1 MTVIGMTI
9 EIGSRGTEV
18 AAGVAARLGLKIV
31 RSQVV
36 AANVAAR
43 LGVDANTVQCC
54 MEGSAS
60 IFDRCWINRR
70 KLAQFM
76 GVEIRRLAQQ
86 GDILIEG
93 WGAAA
98 LLCDVPQVI
107 SVRVCAPLE
116 YRVRALMNRS
126 GGGKAIDAEAVR
138 TRIERHDATAAWTMR
153 NFFQVEPDDARHH
166 HLTLNTERLSV
177 EDCVKAI
184 AELVDNSRFNYAG
197 APPAPAV
204 KFAGSKFRSAN
215 VVALAPAV
223 MHRCGD
229 PLAERDADRTNPAHF
244 LKSPRFTGMMAK
256 FMRGAIVGLAAMA
269 ISPPAQAGVPFTLL
283 AAGNAPLAP
292 VLKTTAAAVVTISTK
307 LAAAPSAQKKP
318 TRRTDTMAERFEA
331 AGSGTVIDAAQG
343 LIVTNQ
349 HVIDRAEK
357 IAVTLANGR
366 EMPATLVGGD
376 ADTDIALIK
385 VAAEDLTSVPLG
397 NSDDVQVGDFVLA
410 IGNPFGFQQTV
421 SSGIVGGLHRDNVGI
436 EVFEDFIQT
445 DAALYP
451 GNSGGG
457 LINMRGELIGIST
470 AFGGSNANAGMG
482 FAIPINMARAIV
494 DRILESG
501 NLHHG
506 TLGVGI
512 YDATQAMV
520 REYKLSLAAQTAPVV
535 TRIGAGS
542 AGERAGLKPGDVVM
556 EIDGVPV
563 RNTRDVHARMWFYC
577 AGDTADFTVMRDGRR
592 IVLHA
597 TIADAATEVVSR
609 TDARKV
615 VDARTVAGTRIR

>member
-1 MTVIGMTI
+1 
-9 EIGSRGTEV
+9 
-18 AAGVAARLGLKIV
+18 
-31 RSQVV
+31 
-36 AANVAAR
+36 
-43 LGVDANTVQCC
+43 
-54 MEGSAS
+54 
-60 IFDRCWINRR
+60 
-70 KLAQFM
+70 
-76 GVEIRRLAQQ
+76 
-86 GDILIEG
+86 
-93 WGAAA
+93 
-98 LLCDVPQVI
+98 
-107 SVRVCAPLE
+107 
-116 YRVRALMNRS
+116 
-126 GGGKAIDAEAVR
+126 
-138 TRIERHDATAAWTMR
+138 
-153 NFFQVEPDDARHH
+153 
-166 HLTLNTERLSV
+166 
-177 EDCVKAI
+177 
-184 AELVDNSRFNYAG
+184 
-197 APPAPAV
+197 
-204 KFAGSKFRSAN
+204 
-215 VVALAPAV
+215 
-223 MHRCGD
+223 
-229 PLAERDADRTNPAHF
+229 
-244 LKSPRFTGMMAK
+244 MMAK

-283 AAGNAPLAP
+283 AAGNATLAP

-318 TRRTDTMAERFEA
+318 TRRTDTTAERFQA

-349 HVIDRAEK
+349 HVIDRAEE

-436 EVFEDFIQT
+436 EALEDFIQT
-445 DAALYP
+445 DAAIYP
-451 GNSGGG
+451 GNSGGA

-470 AFGGSNANAGMG
+470 AFGGNAGMG
-482 FAIPINMARAIV
+482 FAIPTNRARAIV

-535 TRIGAGS
+535 IRIGAGS

-563 RNTRDVHARMWFYC
+563 RNTRDVRARMWFYC
-577 AGDTADFTVMRDGRR
+577 AGDTADFTVMRDGRQ

-597 TIADAATEVVSR
+597 TIPDAATEVVSR
-609 TDARKV
+609 IDARKV
-615 VDARTVAGTRIR
+615 VDARTVAGTRMTR